1 MKWLIMLLLVPL
13 LLGLGALMLNHPP
26 LFDSPGPKFR
36 LQHYLTTNVAET
48 RVDHELAELRPR
60 RLNLP
65 ESEARARIRQALRKL
80 RWLNV
85 SEEPEA
91 FYAVVETPLLRFND
105 DIRIR
110 LEPEGEQL
118 LVQLRSASRVGRG
131 DFAANTRHI
140 LDFYQALFE

>member
-1 MKWLIMLLLVPL
+1 MKWLIMLLLIPL
-13 LLGLGALMLNHPP
+13 FLGLGALLLNHPP
-26 LFDSPGPKFR
+26 LFDAPGPMFR
-36 LQHYLTTNVAET
+36 LQHYLTTNVAQT
-48 RVDHELAELRPR
+48 RVDHELAELRTR
-60 RLNLP
+60 RLDLP

-85 SEEPEA
+85 SEELEA
-91 FYAVVETPLLRFND
+91 FYAVVETPLLHFND
-105 DIRIR
+105 DIQIR

-140 LDFYQALFE
+140 LDFYQALFD